1 MAGTKVVEI
10 HLSALTRVE
19 YTEALEVPE
28 DITAEELEELVNQR
42 YDEVDGAQYTEDMEY
57 WEKGWCRSEPASG
70 HLEVTGRVV
79 RSDDGLVV
87 NADGA
92 EPVELPAIMPAWREK
107 VQAAIARLGEPRIVF
122 AAHQDLN
129 KDIDRRG
136 RDGQEVRI
144 LRVGFDAAEEPHWG
158 EETLPYF
165 RVQFPD
171 GETTDVYDE
180 ELFSHDPRYLEL
192 LTALSSG
199 FVVARECGFDGPHDL
214 DCNGEAEHR
223 EYFLERVDKQVVTAC
238 LQVPWTPKEFR
249 VTTTEPESGPSL

>member
-1 MAGTKVVEI
+1 MADTKVVEI
-10 HLSALTRVE
+10 RLSAFTRVE
-19 YTEALEVPE
+19 YTEALEVPANMSA
-28 DITAEELEELVNQR
+28 DELNELVNQR
-42 YDEVDGAQYTEDMEY
+42 YRDVDGSEYRDDPDY
-57 WEKGWCRSEPASG
+57 WEQASSYATPATG
-70 HLEVTGRVV
+70 HVEVTGKVV
-79 RSDDGLVV
+79 RTPDGFLVEEE
-87 NADGA
+87 GA
-92 EPVELPAIMPAWREK
+92 TPTETQAIMAPWREK